1 MANNKN
7 NYITNM
13 INKYGENWIVTTNPE
28 DIQKAGKRI
37 VKEMAKGQF
46 NYEEVGKYF
55 LDGKFLDNII
65 IFTKNELDSNTL
77 YLNAVDY
84 YAKFNPDAM
93 AYDIGIQISR
103 LQALCYI
110 YNLVYNRLCNVR
122 ATGNI
127 GYLHDIAAF
136 LNIYARYIN

>member
-13 INKYGENWIVTTNPE
+13 INKYGENWIVATNPE

-77 YLNAVDY
+77 YLNGLEGTVNLEHHELLHLF
-84 YAKFNPDAM
+84 AKEL
-93 AYDIGIQISR
+93 I
-103 LQALCYI
+103 
-110 YNLVYNRLCNVR
+110 NLTKNSN
-122 ATGNI
+122 
-127 GYLHDIAAF
+127 F
-136 LNIYARYIN
+136 